1 MAHGRA
7 GRCQCSVPAGAH
19 CRVLV
24 VAVSGRCVLVGT
36 PRFAR
41 GSLARRLGSGTALPA
56 KEAVDVAVQLL
67 EGLCALHERGIVHAA
82 LKPSNVLV
90 DEKGRL
96 RLSDYGLAD
105 AAGVQM
111 GPSAGKLSPS

>member
-1 MAHGRA
+1 M
-7 GRCQCSVPAGAH
+7 
-19 CRVLV
+19 
-24 VAVSGRCVLVGT
+24 
-36 PRFAR
+36 
-41 GSLARRLGSGTALPA
+41 
-56 KEAVDVAVQLL
+56 AVQLL